1 MNDLITSTSNPK
13 VKEIVQLLTKSRAR
27 KQSGLCVVEGAREI
41 QRALATGW
49 IGVELWSKEN
59 AAQAHWMQSFEQQYI
74 AGSKVFEKIAY
85 RSGTEAHVGL
95 FKQRHWKLDEL
106 GALLSG
112 ARGVL
117 VVEGIEKPGN
127 AGAILRTAQAA
138 GMAAVFFADVV
149 LDLYGPNVMR
159 NATGAIFEVP
169 IVSGTSLEIQSLLEQ
184 HGFHIYIT
192 HMHKDSASMFELD
205 WPGKSA
211 IVLGEESGGLSSHWL
226 HQGYTNV
233 IIPMEGEAVDS
244 LNVSVAAAVLMYH
257 WKSKLV

>member
-1 MNDLITSTSNPK
+1 MSRYISSLSNPK
-13 VKEIVQLLTKSRAR
+13 VKEIVQLLTKARAR

-41 QRALATGW
+41 QRALSAGW
-49 IGVELWSKEN
+49 MGVELWSKEN
-59 AAQAHWMQSFEQQYI
+59 TSQAHWMESFEHHYI

-85 RSGTEAHVGL
+85 RSGTEAHVAL
-95 FKQRHWKLDEL
+95 FKQRHWKLHEL
-106 GALLSG
+106 GALLSE

-138 GMAAVFFADVV
+138 GMAAVFFADAA

-169 IVSGTSLEIQSLLEQ
+169 TILGTSAQVQSLLEEY
-184 HGFHIYIT
+184 GFHIYIT
-192 HMHKDSASMFELD
+192 HMHTDSVSMFELN

-226 HQGYTNV
+226 HQGYPNT
-233 IIPMEGEAVDS
+233 IIPMEGEALDS

>member
-1 MNDLITSTSNPK
+1 MNELITSTSNPK
-13 VKEIVQLLTKSRAR
+13 VKEIVQLLTKARAR

-41 QRALATGW
+41 QRALRAGW
-49 IGVELWSKEN
+49 KGVELWSKED
-59 AAQAHWMQSFEQQYI
+59 AESSHWMELFPRQYF

-85 RSGTEAHVGL
+85 RSGTEAHVAI
-95 FKQRHWKLDEL
+95 FKQRHWELDKL
-106 GALLSG
+106 GALLNE

-117 VVEGIEKPGN
+117 VVEGVEKPGN

-138 GMAAVFFADVV
+138 GVAAVFFADAAI
-149 LDLYGPNVMR
+149 DIYGPNVMR
-159 NATGAIFEVP
+159 NATGAVFEVP
-169 IVSGTSLEIQSLLEQ
+169 TVLGTSSEVQSILEKY
-184 HGFHIYIT
+184 GFHIYIT
-192 HMHKDSASMFELD
+192 HMHSDAISMFELD

-211 IVLGEESGGLSSHWL
+211 FVLGEESGGLSSHWL
-226 HQGYTNV
+226 HQGYTNT

>member
-59 AAQAHWMQSFEQQYI
+59 AAQAHWMQSFEQRYI